1 MKSYIGLGTVA
12 GVILCGIPMWS
23 YAADPPKTGEN
34 TVLGEVLKIEG
45 DKTAGEFY
53 TVKDAAGS
61 EVRLQV
67 NKETKLDCGPRTASA
82 TSPGIKAD
90 AGKTEMAKS
99 AEMTPPS
106 ATAAPTATAGPSGGG
121 WSKDPIPV
129 WQGAGSSPAAGSA
142 PDAGM
147 SAGKTATET
156 KPPDAGMSAA
166 KGPTETKP
174 AASTETKPP
183 DAGMSAAKG
192 ATETKPAASTETK
205 PGAAAPSEPQV
216 EAKKQQPKPA
226 ELGKRL
232 DDVAAGASPTPSADA
247 GICSFK
253 TGDKVEVQ
261 KTADNRATSIRIVK
275 DLK

>member
-45 DKTAGEFY
+45 DKASGEFY

-82 TSPGIKAD
+82 TSPGMKAD

-106 ATAAPTATAGPSGGG
+106 ATPGPIAGTAGPIAGTGG

-147 SAGKTATET
+147 SAGKT
-156 KPPDAGMSAA
+156 
-166 KGPTETKP
+166 
-174 AASTETKPP
+174 
-183 DAGMSAAKG
+183 

>member
-45 DKTAGEFY
+45 DKASGEFY

-82 TSPGIKAD
+82 TSPGMKAD

-106 ATAAPTATAGPSGGG
+106 ATPGPIAGTAGPIAGTGG
-121 WSKDPIPV
+121 WSKDSIPV
-129 WQGAGSSPAAGSA
+129 WQGAGSTPGAGS
-142 PDAGM
+142 
-147 SAGKTATET
+147 
-156 KPPDAGMSAA
+156 PPDVGMSAA
-166 KGPTETKP
+166 KGATETKP
-174 AASTETKPP
+174 AASTETKPGASIETKPP